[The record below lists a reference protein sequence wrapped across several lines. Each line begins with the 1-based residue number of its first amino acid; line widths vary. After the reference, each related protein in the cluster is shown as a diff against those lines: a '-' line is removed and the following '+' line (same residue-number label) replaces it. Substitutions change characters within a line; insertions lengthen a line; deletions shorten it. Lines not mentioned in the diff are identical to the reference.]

1 MVTNRHQ
8 MKGTLKE
15 QNIRPL
21 DDSHRPAQS
30 CHYTES
36 ERGPMPPKS
45 QSRLDEVGKVGK
57 ACHTN

>member
-21 DDSHRPAQS
+21 DESHRPAQS
-30 CHYTES
+30 CHYTEL
-36 ERGPMPPKS
+36 ERGPRECLSIKKHLPMA
-45 QSRLDEVGKVGK
+45 LG
-57 ACHTN
+57 